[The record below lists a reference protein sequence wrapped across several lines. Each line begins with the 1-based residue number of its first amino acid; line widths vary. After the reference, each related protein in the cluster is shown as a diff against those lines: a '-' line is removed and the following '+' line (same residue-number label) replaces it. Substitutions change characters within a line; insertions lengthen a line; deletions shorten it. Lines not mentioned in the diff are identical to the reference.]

1 MAYATTNPPQVAV
14 PSVGGQGP
22 AIWTYTSA
30 DARATVNGADY
41 FTNGDDLGMKVGD
54 LVIVYDSATPLTS
67 VHFVSAVTAGGA
79 ADVNDIP
86 LV

>member
-1 MAYATTNPPQVAV
+1 MAYDLTNPAQVAV

-41 FTNGDDLGMKVGD
+41 FANGDDLGMKVGD
-54 LVIVYDSATPLTS
+54 LVVVYDTVTPLTS

-79 ADVNDIP
+79 ATVSDIP